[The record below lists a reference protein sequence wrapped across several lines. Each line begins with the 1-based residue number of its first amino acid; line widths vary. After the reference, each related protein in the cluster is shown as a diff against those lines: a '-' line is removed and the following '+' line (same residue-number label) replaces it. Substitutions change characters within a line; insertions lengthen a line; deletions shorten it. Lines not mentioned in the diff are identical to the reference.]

1 MAREGARGTAFHFS
15 VDVPD
20 CKNFAHFDYQ
30 CFTDLAKCLALNRHL
45 IGIYILD
52 PGTSS
57 IELFSFATRQRT
69 LVARLQKR
77 PRQWTPGL
85 AVSPDQGSILVVQE
99 DPTESDIMLVE
110 NFR

>member
-1 MAREGARGTAFHFS
+1 MDGGEES
-15 VDVPD
+15 VVLE
-20 CKNFAHFDYQ
+20 
-30 CFTDLAKCLALNRHL
+30 DLEVGFWGYWAVVDD
-45 IGIYILD
+45 GIYILD

-77 PRQWTPGL
+77 PRQWFPGL
-85 AVSPDQGSILVVQE
+85 AVSPDRGSILVVQG
-99 DPTESDIMLVE
+99 DPGESDIMLVE